1 MGDPHE
7 DLMGL
12 LVAHTDA
19 WNSHDLDRLM
29 DLFDEECAFLA
40 AGGEEACGTTYS
52 GKGAVRSAFAEIYEN
67 VPDALWLDGK
77 HSVLDVHRGVSE
89 WRMVGTVASGARL
102 EINGCDV
109 GVTGRESVLAQPLRR
124 MDGVLRERRH
134 HHGRARPRDPERTF
148 LRRSTSCRPRP
159 ICRACGVPDTS
170 A

>member
-1 MGDPHE
+1 MCPTWGGLLGAVSLASVGCRYGVDDEGDDVGDPHE

-89 WRMVGTVASGARL
+89 WRMVGTVASGGRL
-102 EINGCDV
+102 EINGCDFL
-109 GVTGRESVLAQPLRR
+109 TFRDGRILVKDSYTK
-124 MDGVLRERRH
+124 D
-134 HHGRARPRDPERTF
+134 
-148 LRRSTSCRPRP
+148 RSP
-159 ICRACGVPDTS
+159 IPQ
-170 A
+170 